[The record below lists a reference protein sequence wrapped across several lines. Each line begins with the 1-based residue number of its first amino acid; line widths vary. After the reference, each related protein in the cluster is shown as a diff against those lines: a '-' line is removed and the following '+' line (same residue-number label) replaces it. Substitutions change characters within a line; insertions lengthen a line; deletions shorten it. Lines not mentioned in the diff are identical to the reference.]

1 MSPRRNRPRG
11 GAAKSAKAASSAS
24 AGRRDDDGRGMGER
38 YGLERTESWQGEEW
52 AVRQISGGAAAKHY
66 RCPGCDQ
73 EIPPGVPH
81 VVAWPRMGD
90 VADRRHWHKACWN
103 ARDRRS
109 ARLQRSRNAP
119 RY

>member
-11 GAAKSAKAASSAS
+11 G
-24 AGRRDDDGRGMGER
+24 GRPTRRDGGPAEARH
-38 YGLERTESWQGEEW
+38 GLEHTEDWRGEEW
-52 AVRQISGGAAAKHY
+52 VVRQITGQAAAKHY

-73 EIPPGVPH
+73 EIPPGTPH
-81 VVAWPRMGD
+81 VVAWPRDGR
-90 VADRRHWHKACWN
+90 VEDRRHWHRACWN

>member
-11 GAAKSAKAASSAS
+11 GDRPA
-24 AGRRDDDGRGMGER
+24 RRADGTEDR
-38 YGLERTESWQGEEW
+38 YGLERTEEWRGEEW
-52 AVRQISGGAAAKHY
+52 VVRQIAGQSAAKHY

-81 VVAWPRMGD
+81 VVAWQREGRVD
-90 VADRRHWHKACWN
+90 DRRHWHRACWN

-109 ARLQRSRNAP
+109 SRLQRSRNAP